1 MQRIKIRKDN
11 LLIANFKLS
20 DINKNYIQWLND
32 KKLLKYS
39 NNKFINYNKKKCV
52 SYFKSFKNSQNLF
65 LSIKNNKLELIGTI
79 TCFFSCNNKIC
90 DIGILLGDK
99 NHRSKGLGLKSWK
112 MIMSFLA
119 NNYNLKKISAGTIKE
134 NIKMLYIFKKSK
146 MVYDGFRKKNFYD
159 KKFFDLVFYAKY
171 F

>member
-1 MQRIKIRKDN
+1 MS
-11 LLIANFKLS
+11 L
-20 DINKNYIQWLND
+20 
-32 KKLLKYS
+32 
-39 NNKFINYNKKKCV
+39 
-52 SYFKSFKNSQNLF
+52 
-65 LSIKNNKLELIGTI
+65 KNNKLELIGTI

-146 MVYDGFRKKNFYD
+146 MVYDGFRKKIFMIKNF
-159 KKFFDLVFYAKY
+159 LIWY
-171 F
+171 FMLNIFNVI

>member
-1 MQRIKIRKDN
+1 MKKIKIRKNN
-11 LLIANFKLS
+11 LLISNFKLR
-20 DINKNYIQWLND
+20 DIDKNYIRWLND

-39 NNKFINYNKKKCV
+39 NNKFINYNKKKIIK
-52 SYFKSFKNSQNLF
+52 YFKSFKNSQNLF

-99 NHRSKGLGLKSWK
+99 NYRSIGLGLKSWK

-119 NNYNLKKISAGTIKE
+119 NNYSLKKISAGAIKE
-134 NIKMLYIFKKSK
+134 NVKMINIFKKSK
-146 MVYDGFRKKNFYD
+146 MVYDGFRKKHFYD
-159 KKFFDLVFYAKY
+159 RKLFDLVFYAKY

>member
-1 MQRIKIRKDN
+1 MKKIVIRKDN
-11 LLIANFKLS
+11 LLITNFKLK
-20 DINKNYIQWLND
+20 DINKNYIQWLNN

-39 NNKFINYNKKKCV
+39 NNKFTIYNKKKCIT
-52 SYFKSFKNSQNLF
+52 YFKSFEKSQNLF

-79 TCFFSCNNKIC
+79 TCFFSCKNKIC

-99 NHRSKGLGLKSWK
+99 NHRSIGLGLKSWK

-119 NNYNLKKISAGTIKE
+119 ENYSLKKISAGALRE
-134 NIKMLYIFKKSK
+134 NTKMINIFKKSK
-146 MVYDGFRKKNFYD
+146 MAYDGFRKKNFYD
-159 KKFFDLVFYAKY
+159 RKFFDFVFYAKY

>member
-52 SYFKSFKNSQNLF
+52 TYFKSFENCRN
-65 LSIKNNKLELIGTI
+65 
-79 TCFFSCNNKIC
+79 
-90 DIGILLGDK
+90 
-99 NHRSKGLGLKSWK
+99 R
-112 MIMSFLA
+112 
-119 NNYNLKKISAGTIKE
+119 IS
-134 NIKMLYIFKKSK
+134 
-146 MVYDGFRKKNFYD
+146 
-159 KKFFDLVFYAKY
+159 
-171 F
+171 